1 MVRVSVVIAFH
12 RIDEYLRLAVES
24 ILLSTEKDVELL
36 LIADRLTAKDI
47 EALMNKLLDP
57 RVRVLSSPGE
67 GAGDARNEGFR
78 VARGKYIAI
87 LDSDDVAYAERLK
100 AQADYLDRHDDVV
113 AVGSQLEKINAL
125 GEVIGVS
132 NYPKRVKRSFFHKP
146 FDGMIANPSSMIRKN
161 SLEKVGGGYRK
172 QFSKTVE
179 DLDLWN
185 RLLRVGRIV
194 ILPQVLIGYRSHELQ
209 NTATNAGEI
218 SWHLEIV
225 QLIDIHEAYGN
236 GEYSLESLG
245 ELSPSAVVT
254 LKSKKARSTLGIRGK
269 IRFAVF
275 DQLNKADEVRRLSKD
290 YFGDSEPIGP
300 FKALI
305 REVRVFA
312 NGPLLYIVK
321 TLHHSR
327 FLSY

>member
-12 RIDEYLRLAVES
+12 RIDEYLILAVES
-24 ILLSTEKDVELL
+24 ILLNTEKDLELL
-36 LIADRLTAKDI
+36 LIADRLTAENI
-47 EALMNKLLDP
+47 ETLKNKLPDP
-57 RVRVLSSPGE
+57 RVKVISSPGE

-113 AVGSQLEKINAL
+113 AVGSQLEKISAL
-125 GEVIGVS
+125 GENMGVS
-132 NYPKRVKRSFFHKP
+132 NYPKRVRRGFFHKP
-146 FDGMIANPSSMIRKN
+146 FDGMIANPSSMIRKS
-161 SLEKVGGGYRK
+161 SLAEVGGGYRK

-185 RLLRVGRIV
+185 RLLRLGKIA

-209 NTATNAGEI
+209 NTATNEGDI

-225 QLIDIHEAYGN
+225 QLIDIYESYGN

-245 ELSPSAVVT
+245 ELSPFTVVT
-254 LKSKKARSTLGIRGK
+254 LKSLKARSTLGIRGK
-269 IRFAVF
+269 TRFAVF
-275 DQLNKADEVRRLSKD
+275 DQLNKADEARRLSKD
-290 YFGDSEPIGP
+290 KFGHSEPLSP
-300 FKALI
+300 FKALMK
-305 REVRVFA
+305 EVRVFT
-312 NGPLLYIVK
+312 NGPLPYIVK

>member
-1 MVRVSVVIAFH
+1 MVRVSVVVAFH
-12 RIDEYLRLAVES
+12 RIDDFLWSALASV
-24 ILLSTEKDVELL
+24 LANTENDIEVL
-36 LIADRLTAKDI
+36 LIADRMQPEVL
-47 EALMNKLLDP
+47 EKLKITVTDS
-57 RVRVLSSPGE
+57 RVHVIDSPGV

-87 LDSDDVAYAERLK
+87 LDSDDVAYPERLK

-113 AVGSQLEKINAL
+113 ALGSQLEKINAL

-146 FDGMIANPSSMIRKN
+146 FDGMIANPSSMIRKS
-161 SLEKVGGGYRK
+161 SLAKVGGGYRR

-185 RLLRVGRIV
+185 RLLRVGKIV
-194 ILPQVLIGYRSHELQ
+194 ILPEVLIGYRCHGLQ

-218 SWHLEIV
+218 SWHLEIA
-225 QLIDIHEAYGN
+225 QLIDIYEAYGN

-245 ELSPSAVVT
+245 ELSPSAVVN
-254 LKSKKARSTLGIRGK
+254 LKSKIARSTLGIRGK
-269 IRFAVF
+269 IRFAIF
-275 DQLNKADEVRRLSKD
+275 DQLNKADEVRGLSKEK
-290 YFGDSEPIGP
+290 FGHSEPLAP

-312 NGPLLYIVK
+312 SGPLPYIVK

>member
-12 RIDEYLRLAVES
+12 RIDEYLKVALDS
-24 ILLSTEKDVELL
+24 ILESNETDFEVL
-36 LIADRLTAKDI
+36 LIADR
-47 EALMNKLLDP
+47 MQPRLLKSLSRKVVDP
-57 RVRVLSSPGE
+57 RVKVLSSPGE

-78 VARGKYIAI
+78 VSRGQYIAI
-87 LDSDDVAYAERLK
+87 LDSDDVAYAERVK

-125 GEVIGVS
+125 GEVIGES

-146 FDGMIANPSSMIRKN
+146 FDGIIANPSSMIRKS

-185 RLLRVGRIV
+185 RLLRVGKIV

-209 NTATNAGEI
+209 NTATNAGDI

-225 QLIDIHEAYGN
+225 QLIDIYESYGN
-236 GEYSLESLG
+236 GEYSLESLD

-254 LKSKKARSTLGIRGK
+254 LKSKIARSTLGIRGK

-275 DQLNKADEVRRLSKD
+275 DQLNKADEVRRLSRD
-290 YFGDSEPIGP
+290 QFGNSELLGP
-300 FKALI
+300 FTALM
-305 REVRVFA
+305 REARVFA
-312 NGPLLYIVK
+312 NGPLPYIVK